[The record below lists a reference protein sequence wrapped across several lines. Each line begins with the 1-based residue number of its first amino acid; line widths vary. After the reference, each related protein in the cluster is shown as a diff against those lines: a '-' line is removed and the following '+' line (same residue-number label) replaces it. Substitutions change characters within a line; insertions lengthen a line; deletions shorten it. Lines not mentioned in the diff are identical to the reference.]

1 MKEAHRL
8 YYLAQARQTELKEL
22 ALDFYRECIRDF
34 EEEAKMVVFMMSFI
48 WMIFQMTSKLILKN
62 L

>member
-48 WMIFQMTSKLILKN
+48 WMIFQMTSKQILKN